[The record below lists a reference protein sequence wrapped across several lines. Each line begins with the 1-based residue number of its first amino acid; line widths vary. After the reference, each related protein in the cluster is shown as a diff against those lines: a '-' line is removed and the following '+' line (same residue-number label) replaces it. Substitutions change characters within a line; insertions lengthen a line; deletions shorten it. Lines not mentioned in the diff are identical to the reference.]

1 MEVSLVL
8 QIFEIISF
16 QIIKTK
22 YVLEFTNGQ
31 TVPQNNIQNYDCKIK
46 TVTFYQLVHLCLL
59 FTRPAAKSSSLIHRP
74 HCSASVCSPSAPQLC
89 SSGLKSVRFGC
100 SSWDFSFYFLRLV
113 LFTLFCTASNLPG
126 SLLCSDLWPV
136 QSYLLII
143 HVLVYCLFL
152 YQSYLATSGSC
163 HISLHMKK
171 HVNNKNVDCGIL
183 HWFLWKSNW
192 HPWWCSAF
200 FFFSLFIP
208 HTPKFTAW

>member
-1 MEVSLVL
+1 M
-8 QIFEIISF
+8 
-16 QIIKTK
+16 
-22 YVLEFTNGQ
+22 
-31 TVPQNNIQNYDCKIK
+31 PQNNIHNISKIMIVK
-46 TVTFYQLVHLCLL
+46 LKRWRFINLSTS
-59 FTRPAAKSSSLIHRP
+59 ASSSLGLQPSHPLIHRP

-126 SLLCSDLWPV
+126 SLLCPDLWPV
-136 QSYLLII
+136 QSYFLII

-183 HWFLWKSNW
+183 HLFLWKSNW

-200 FFFSLFIP
+200 FFFLFIP

>member
-1 MEVSLVL
+1 M
-8 QIFEIISF
+8 
-16 QIIKTK
+16 
-22 YVLEFTNGQ
+22 
-31 TVPQNNIQNYDCKIK
+31 
-46 TVTFYQLVHLCLL
+46 TFYQLVHLCLL

-74 HCSASVCSPSAPQLC
+74 HCSASVCSPSAPELC

>member
-1 MEVSLVL
+1 M
-8 QIFEIISF
+8 
-16 QIIKTK
+16 
-22 YVLEFTNGQ
+22 
-31 TVPQNNIQNYDCKIK
+31 
-46 TVTFYQLVHLCLL
+46 TFYQLVHLCLL

-200 FFFSLFIP
+200 FFFFSLYPTHPQIHCVINSFQEKSWNMRLLDVKKDD
-208 HTPKFTAW
+208 TGYSECW